1 MMTMERMKEQLKALC
16 KDISFWENTDE
27 NILDVTVEDFEGFDE
42 DGDEVFADINE
53 DAVNTMIEWLDEHCD
68 SHDSGCFYQYY
79 TFGNLVVCLD
89 WESYDI

>member
-53 DAVNTMIEWLDEHCD
+53 DAVNTMIEWLDKHCD

>member
-1 MMTMERMKEQLKALC
+1 MERMKEQLKALC

-53 DAVNTMIEWLDEHCD
+53 DAVNTMIEWLDKHCD